1 MGNIHAHEF
10 VSLDGTFEDPS
21 FTAPFGFDPEMGR
34 TLAAITGAVS
44 DILLGRRTY
53 EMFAPAWR
61 DRTVDDDPGAPF
73 FNDTAKHVV
82 TSSPLTEP
90 WQNSSVLGPYDPST
104 ITDLKRS
111 TTGDIY
117 VSGSGQMVRALLR
130 DGLLDSLHLFVFP
143 VTVGSGARL
152 FGDDGLTF
160 ALQRVD
166 VYDNGAMHLAY
177 GPR

>member
-10 VSLDGTFEDPS
+10 ISLDGTFEDPS
-21 FTAPFGFDPEMGR
+21 FTAPFGFDPKMGE
-34 TLAAITGAVS
+34 TLASITGAAS

-61 DRTVDDDPGAPF
+61 DRTIDDDPGAPF

-82 TSSPLTEP
+82 TSTELTEP
-90 WQNSSVLGPYDPST
+90 WQNSSVLGPYDPAT
-104 ITDLKRS
+104 INALKKS
-111 TTGDIY
+111 ATGDIY
-117 VSGSGQMVRALLR
+117 VSGSGQLVRALLR

-143 VTVGSGARL
+143 VAVGSGARL
-152 FGDDGLTF
+152 FGDDRFTLT
-160 ALQRVD
+160 LQQTQA
-166 VYDNGAMHLAY
+166 YDNGAMHLAY

>member
-1 MGNIHAHEF
+1 MGSIHAHEF
-10 VSLDGTFEDPS
+10 LSLDGTFEDPS
-21 FTAPFGFDPEMGR
+21 FTAPFGFDPKMGE
-34 TLAAITGAVS
+34 TLATITGQAS
-44 DILLGRRTY
+44 DILLGRNTY

-61 DRTVDDDPGAPF
+61 DRTADDDPGAPF

-90 WQNSSVLGPYDPST
+90 WQNSSVLGPYDPAT
-104 ITDLKRS
+104 IAGLKES
-111 TTGDIY
+111 ASGDIY
-117 VSGSGQMVRALLR
+117 LSGSGQLVRALLQ
-130 DGLLDSLHLFVFP
+130 DELLDSLHLFVFP

-152 FGDDGLTF
+152 FGDGQHAL

-166 VYDNGAMHLAY
+166 VYDNGALHLAY